1 MTKHLIIAI
10 CLMANF
16 THAQELTDKEI
27 LRKMQAK
34 EIIWVEFYGTEV
46 ALVKMKSTKKWGMYE
61 VDRYMYEENLQYKE
75 IVPPRFDSIGWFED
89 KPFAIVKR
97 KKKYGILLNP
107 QEIYDAATK
116 VKCDYDDIKVVEKDY
131 EYYLKVKVDSKWGL
145 LDWFDGIYVLDP
157 SFDSAE
163 DVPLFKIDDWNLDTY
178 KNAKQTL
185 NADIVVFDKNNG
197 DGVFKARSRETQKWG
212 LFQSLSSEAIDELIP
227 MTYDSLR
234 FTPVNNPYTIVYQN
248 GKLGVYLSK
257 WTFDDE
263 AKQTVECIY
272 EDYKRY
278 DAEGKPALAVK
289 KNGKWGWV
297 DWKTG
302 EEKSEFSFDT
312 PEELPFPL
320 YTQDY

>member
-1 MTKHLIIAI
+1 MTKHLTIAI
-10 CLMANF
+10 SLFANF
-16 THAQELTDKEI
+16 TFAQEFTDKEI
-27 LRKMQAK
+27 LK
-34 EIIWVEFYGTEV
+34 EIQGKEITWGKFYETEV
-46 ALVKMKSTKKWGMYE
+46 ALVKIKSTKKWGMYHI
-61 VDRYMYEENLQYKE
+61 DRYIYDGKLDYEE
-75 IVPPRFDSIGWFED
+75 IVPPLFDSIGWFGEA
-89 KPFAIVKR
+89 PFTIVKQ

-116 VKCDYDDIKVVEKDY
+116 VKCEYDAITVIEKDY
-131 EYYLKVKVDSKWGL
+131 EYVTLVQVNSKWGMI
-145 LDWFDGIYVLDP
+145 DWFDNTILIDPIYDKA
-157 SFDSAE
+157 SE
-163 DVPLFKIDDWNLDTY
+163 VPLLDLDDWSLDIY
-178 KNAKQTL
+178 KAAKQKL
-185 NADIVVFDKNNG
+185 AADIIDFDPKNG
-197 DGVFKARSRETQKWG
+197 DGVFRARSRDTKKWG
-212 LFQSLSSEAIDELIP
+212 LFQGYDSETIKELIP
-227 MTYDSLR
+227 MNFDSVN
-234 FTPVNNPYTIVYQN
+234 FIPVNNPYTIVYQN